1 MIKAS
6 RLNGKEFYL
15 NSDLIEFMEETPDTV
30 LSMTT
35 GKKLAVAESAQ
46 EIRRR
51 VIAFRKD
58 VFLGLP
64 SSMAAQIEDIENAEI
79 ETG

>member
-35 GKKLAVAESAQ
+35 GKKLVVAESSD

-51 VIAFRKD
+51 VVAFRKE

-64 SSMAAQIEDIENAEI
+64 RSMAEQIEDIENAEI
-79 ETG
+79 ERG